1 MHATRSLLE
10 DATVRYVIDAN
21 GSSFVAQVFA
31 TGILSSFGH
40 DPKISIKD
48 FQGEL
53 SFTLTGLSIE
63 NAHLRINI
71 QADSL
76 EVADDI
82 TEKDRREIHRKMTE
96 ESLETDRFPEIVYEC
111 SKVSASG
118 SGDRY
123 WIALTGDLTLHG
135 VTRALPLSARAV
147 INGDTVRATGEFSV
161 RQSDYEM
168 RAVSAAAG
176 AIRIKDDV
184 KVTFDIM
191 ARKQAA

>member
-10 DATVRYVIDAN
+10 EAAVRYVIDAKA
-21 GSSFVAQVFA
+21 STFVAQVFA
-31 TGILSSFGH
+31 TGLLSSFGH
-40 DPKISIKD
+40 DPKITIHD

-53 SFTLTGLSIE
+53 SFTPTGLSIE

-76 EVADDI
+76 DVSDNI

-135 VTRALPLSARAV
+135 VTRTLPVSARAV
-147 INGDTVRATGEFSV
+147 INGNTVRATGEFSV

-184 KVTFDIM
+184 KITFDIV
-191 ARKQAA
+191 ARKEAA